1 MLVYLHTSI
10 ISQFES
16 ICVFSERGHVLLSP
30 LAVCMLS
37 HSAVSNSLRLHGQP
51 GSSVHG
57 ILQARILEWV
67 ARSTGD
73 FAKPGI
79 EPMPLLS
86 PVLAG
91 EFLTISTTWEV
102 RRSGVPLS
110 KVFRIENTLFFE
122 LSDKML
128 LYTLNKK
135 LSNKQKT

>member
-1 MLVYLHTSI
+1 
-10 ISQFES
+10 
-16 ICVFSERGHVLLSP
+16 
-30 LAVCMLS
+30 
-37 HSAVSNSLRLHGQP
+37 
-51 GSSVHG
+51 
-57 ILQARILEWV
+57 
-67 ARSTGD
+67 
-73 FAKPGI
+73 
-79 EPMPLLS
+79 MPLLS

-91 EFLTISTTWEV
+91 EFLTTSTTWEV